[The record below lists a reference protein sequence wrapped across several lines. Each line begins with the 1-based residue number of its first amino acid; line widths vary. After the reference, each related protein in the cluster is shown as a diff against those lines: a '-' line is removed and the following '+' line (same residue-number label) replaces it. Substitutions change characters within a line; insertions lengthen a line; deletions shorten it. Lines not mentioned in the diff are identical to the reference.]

1 MREKSNVLLVF
12 YRPPLCTFVRVSRSS
27 LFSFDKRI
35 TLQYFLMQQ
44 ANTWFLFLFAATGA
58 CLCQKP
64 GNVCVT
70 TCQKQ
75 ASLTGTCTERFLHRC
90 NKTNERDHQ
99 KLSSLVGRQQNED
112 KAWFFPYIFLTLC
125 TKAQKTV
132 ITMSF
137 ILILFELSVE
147 CLLQNMLLA
156 VFGCTE
162 RVLKREFSKKIYFT
176 HLIRFIFVFEN
187 ASVSCWIQRIWK

>member
-1 MREKSNVLLVF
+1 MCWIGRRLLMFIMLKSGLCVREKGNVFVLLMRHLVL
-12 YRPPLCTFVRVSRSS
+12 YRPPLCTFAKVFRSS
-27 LFSFDKRI
+27 LLSN
-35 TLQYFLMQQ
+35 TLHHSISWCNKL
-44 ANTWFLFLFAATGA
+44 TPDLCLFAATDA

-112 KAWFFPYIFLTLC
+112 KAWFFPYVFLTLS
-125 TKAQKTV
+125 TKT
-132 ITMSF
+132 
-137 ILILFELSVE
+137 
-147 CLLQNMLLA
+147 
-156 VFGCTE
+156 
-162 RVLKREFSKKIYFT
+162 
-176 HLIRFIFVFEN
+176 
-187 ASVSCWIQRIWK
+187 